1 MNLNDDLRQL
11 SIGSVTAKS
20 YGCYDDN
27 GYRFRSSIFES
38 SHPMAATKNIGV
50 VTRATDMEGHE
61 ACYYEK
67 IKNIIKI
74 TFARNKPLALVFFE
88 CKWYDPK
95 YYRTEFGMTQI
106 QPDTYILAHQE
117 DQVYFSTYPCKKLS
131 TWRVVY
137 NVNPRECL
145 YTPGEDEYQFD
156 HLEQV
161 DEVFQEEELPIS
173 FHIDPAPTLDS
184 LVADINDLTFPKRRR
199 RQPVRT
205 KVTWRPLHR
214 REQIDPDFDDI

>member
-20 YGCYDDN
+20 YGRYDVN

-38 SHPMAATKNIGV
+38 SHPMAATQNSGV
-50 VTRATDMEGHE
+50 VTRATDIEGHE
-61 ACYYEK
+61 ACYYGK
-67 IKNIIKI
+67 IKNIIEI
-74 TFARNKPLALVFFE
+74 TFAGNKPLALVFFE
-88 CKWYDPK
+88 CKWYDSK

-106 QPDTYILAHQE
+106 QPKKLLQGHNTYILAYQA

-137 NVNPRECL
+137 NVNPHERL
-145 YTPGEDEYQFD
+145 YTLGEDEYQFG

-161 DEVFQEEELPIS
+161 DEVFQEEELPTS
-173 FHIDPAPTLDS
+173 FHIDPAPALDS
-184 LVADINDLTFPKRRR
+184 LVADINDLTFPERRR
-199 RQPVRT
+199 RQPVRR
-205 KVTWRPLHR
+205 KVTW
-214 REQIDPDFDDI
+214 

>member
-1 MNLNDDLRQL
+1 
-11 SIGSVTAKS
+11 
-20 YGCYDDN
+20 
-27 GYRFRSSIFES
+27 
-38 SHPMAATKNIGV
+38 
-50 VTRATDMEGHE
+50 MEGHE
-61 ACYYEK
+61 ACYYGK
-67 IKNIIKI
+67 IKNIIEI
-74 TFARNKPLALVFFE
+74 TFAGNKPLALVFFE

-106 QPDTYILAHQE
+106 QPEKLLQGHDTYILAHQA

-137 NVNPRECL
+137 NVNPCECL
-145 YTPGEDEYQFD
+145 YTPGEDKYQIS

-161 DEVFQEEELPIS
+161 DEVFQEEELPTS
-173 FHIDPAPTLDS
+173 FHIDPASALDS
-184 LVADINDLTFPKRRR
+184 LVVDVNNLTFPERRR
-199 RQPVRT
+199 RQPVRR